1 VKKCSLDELIE
12 VKDDRYI
19 AMLADKQNM
28 GGWTPGGLAE
38 RLGKGEMGRVLFRDS
53 MVQSMASLFVR
64 RGCGGEGKGG
74 EGVKVKV

>member
-1 VKKCSLDELIE
+1 MIRSLWKDPSLIHHTNSVGDTILHHIVKKCSLDELIE

-53 MVQSMASLFVR
+53 MR
-64 RGCGGEGKGG
+64 
-74 EGVKVKV
+74 